1 MKLMLVSIIM
11 LVVGLAMVIFD
22 FFHHTLGHYHTLGF
36 LAAALALGI
45 YSLVTLDDR

>member
-1 MKLMLVSIIM
+1 MTLMLVSIIM
-11 LVVGLAMVIFD
+11 LVVGLGVVIFD